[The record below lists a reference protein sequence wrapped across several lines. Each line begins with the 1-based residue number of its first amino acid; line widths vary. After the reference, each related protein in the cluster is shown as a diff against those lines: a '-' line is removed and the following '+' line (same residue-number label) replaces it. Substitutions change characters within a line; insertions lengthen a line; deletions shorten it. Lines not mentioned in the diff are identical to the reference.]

1 MNFSIGKVETDR
13 FITNFVLNR
22 TEILWHDSEL
32 DAVKLR
38 INYFE
43 SKSVF
48 SFFRKNLV
56 WFDAMPRTVSSNFY
70 NFVVS
75 TFIKLGKLINY
86 FVLRNMQSYS
96 RNWFF

>member
-56 WFDAMPRTVSSNFY
+56 
-70 NFVVS
+70 
-75 TFIKLGKLINY
+75 
-86 FVLRNMQSYS
+86 
-96 RNWFF
+96 